1 MTRDLNSSVQLAEPH
16 NEEASELLYVC
27 PSDRAA
33 RAWRVRL
40 AQHRVGVAIPVCT
53 HVEAWMAELWSRAQ
67 IFELLGDARTLLEP
81 VIASALWQYAA
92 REVTDL
98 AAPECVRVA
107 QLAED
112 AWQLS
117 HRHFFSSA
125 QLSAYAETDENIALY
140 VRISARVRQIL
151 SRNQCV
157 TRAELPALIAANAS
171 AIAPLLPAGIVL
183 TPSFSSDPALQKL
196 WESLRGIGV
205 RVSEVALR
213 EPDAAPTTVTACPDT
228 ATEMRHAI
236 DWAAQQLAEHAEA
249 SVALIV
255 PNLAA
260 NRDSWLRALRE
271 RFNPNEWWRDPATDR
286 AHFNLSAGEA
296 LADFPY
302 VHSALTLLRAAT
314 QALDTELIAQAL
326 MHPRW
331 AQDSRWQYQV
341 GRTQQRLLDRGM
353 DRTRLIEWS
362 DVLPEPL
369 QAWLSVAEQD
379 AQNARTTR
387 QTHRESIEAF
397 VAALTGA
404 AWLPRTDLFQLDEAW
419 INAQDRWLSLDAIL
433 GPVTWAAALAELQR
447 ISSAMTFQPKAG
459 TARLQVMGL
468 LESAGVPI
476 DVARIVGF
484 DETVL
489 PERAKPNP
497 MLPRVWQATNSVGLG
512 SQDEADAR
520 GQRLW
525 RNWQSLCGSLS
536 ISWATEAEGRAIAV
550 SPIARDLSV
559 CTVSAASSP
568 SLRSVRTDSADDFTR
583 LALVRDESLP
593 PRKTAAQS
601 KPLTARALEEQAQCP
616 RRAAA
621 SRLGLRAWPEYAIG
635 IPARVRGTL
644 VHAVLAAVGQL
655 RKVAFAA
662 ELDSPDDNA
671 MMVAASDALDAA
683 IEAEKALRKRV
694 PESIW
699 AIEHDRILKLVR
711 QVIALEKT
719 RTGFAVVEVETELR
733 ASTFGQDFRVRLD
746 RVDESAEATA
756 TEAVRVVFDYK
767 TGAATRGDWF
777 AERTSG
783 RLAAPQ
789 LPLYAVLLSQ
799 HETEHD
805 AEAPPVRALGYIMV
819 TDDDVKYVGVG
830 EDAAL
835 YKASV
840 AKNDPPWE
848 TLLDGW
854 YAQLGVLV
862 DEAQS
867 GVADVAPLK
876 GQSTCRNCDVA
887 AFCREPWSLA
897 GEDGGEGDGDG
908 LDGAAEG
915 AGNE

>member
-1 MTRDLNSSVQLAEPH
+1 MTRDLNPSVQLAEPH
-16 NEEASELLYVC
+16 NEDANDTLYVC

-40 AQHRVGVAIPVCT
+40 VQQRAGAIVPACM
-53 HVEAWMAELWSRAQ
+53 HIESWMAELWSRAQ
-67 IFELLGDARTLLEP
+67 IFGLLGDARTPLEP
-81 VIASALWQYAA
+81 VIASALWQHAA

-98 AAPECVRVA
+98 AAPESARVA

-117 HRHFFSSA
+117 HRHFFSGA
-125 QLSAYAETDENIALY
+125 QLSAYAEADDNIALY

-157 TRAELPALIAANAS
+157 TRAELPALIAANAT
-171 AIAPLLPAGIVL
+171 AIAPLLPAGITL

-205 RVSEVALR
+205 QVREVALHD
-213 EPDAAPTTVTACPDT
+213 PDAAPTSVTACPDT

-236 DWAAQQLAEHAEA
+236 DWAAQQLADRPDA

-260 NRDSWLRALRE
+260 KRGEWLRALRE

-353 DRTRLIEWS
+353 DRTRLSEWA
-362 DVLPEPL
+362 DVLPDAA
-369 QAWLSVAEQD
+369 QTWLNATERSSDSVRAS
-379 AQNARTTR
+379 R
-387 QTHRESIEAF
+387 QTHREAIEAF
-397 VAALTGA
+397 AAALTGA

-447 ISSAMTFQPKAG
+447 IGSAMTFQPKAG
-459 TARLQVMGL
+459 AARLQVMGL
-468 LESAGVPI
+468 LESAGVPM

-489 PERAKPNP
+489 PERTKPNP
-497 MLPRVWQATNSVGLG
+497 MLPRVWQAANNVGLG
-512 SQDEADAR
+512 SQDEVDAR
-520 GQRLW
+520 ANRLW

-550 SPIARDLSV
+550 SPVARDLKVRAVSV
-559 CTVSAASSP
+559 ASNP
-568 SLRSVRTDSADDFTR
+568 SLRSRRPDSADLPTR
-583 LALVRDESLP
+583 LVLVRDESLP
-593 PRKTAAQS
+593 PRGTS
-601 KPLTARALEEQAQCP
+601 TRGKPLTARALEEQAQCP

-621 SRLGLRAWPEYAIG
+621 SRLGLKAWPEHAIG

-644 VHAVLAAVGQL
+644 VHVVLAAMGQL
-655 RKVAFAA
+655 RKDAFASDEDA
-662 ELDSPDDNA
+662 PDDDTLL
-671 MMVAASDALDAA
+671 AAANDALDTAL
-683 IEAEKALRKRV
+683 EAEKNIRKRIPDSV
-694 PESIW
+694 W
-699 AIEHDRILKLVR
+699 AIERDRILKLVR
-711 QVIALEKT
+711 KVMALEQT
-719 RTGFAVVEVETELR
+719 RSGFAVVQVETELR
-733 ASTFGQDFRVRLD
+733 ARTFGQDFRVRLD
-746 RVDESAEATA
+746 RVDESAEGAA
-756 TEAVRVVFDYK
+756 SEAVRVVFDYK

-799 HETEHD
+799 ND
-805 AEAPPVRALGYIMV
+805 PEAPPVRALGYIMV

-854 YAQLGVLV
+854 YAQLGALV

-876 GQSTCRNCDVA
+876 GQTTCRNCDVA

-897 GEDGGEGDGDG
+897 GEDIGEGDGDG